1 MAMRMRPEMK
11 VIVIINFSEKSL
23 QRKCKYKFYEK
34 VKITVTNIVC
44 QKRRVKV
51 DHKDMTINPS
61 ISQSEFIYINKYM
74 QPVIIDS

>member
-1 MAMRMRPEMK
+1 M
-11 VIVIINFSEKSL
+11 
-23 QRKCKYKFYEK
+23 
-34 VKITVTNIVC
+34 TNIVC